1 MATMA
6 EKLAA
11 SGGRPSGF
19 DYLRL
24 ALAIGVI
31 AVHSAIVSYNF
42 PGEIALWLSPARPVV
57 RAILPMFFA
66 LSGFLVAGSLE
77 RSRTLGMF
85 LGLRAIRIYPALA
98 VEALLSA
105 LILGPIFTKYTLAGY
120 VHDPLF
126 AHYFWNLIGDP
137 QSMLP
142 GVFAHN
148 PLPDYMNRQ
157 LWTVPF
163 ELLCYITLAAL
174 AVLGV
179 KRRPILLPLAALG
192 IALGYGAIKLWKTGA
207 ILYVVGPLPGL
218 LLVVAFLC
226 GVAIYL
232 YRERIPCT
240 PAWFIGAVVASALLL
255 TVVPSG
261 DLFAPF
267 TTAYVAVWLGLTNG
281 PRLWFIRLFLWYFPL
296 RLSDAAGGRRRD
308 RALGADAGDQHHRQH
323 RGGRGVRRPVLDL
336 YRKTRA
342 AAAPADGAGRG
353 ALARSR
359 RQAGARGAGPAS
371 ARSIAAGRRG
381 LIR

>member
-281 PRLWFIRLFLWYFPL
+281 PRLWFIRGADYSYGIFLYGFPMQQAVAAAIGPWAQTPVINTIASTAAAAAFAGLSWTYIEKPAL
-296 RLSDAAGGRRRD
+296 RLRRPMERMEA
-308 RALGADAGDQHHRQH
+308 RWL
-323 RGGRGVRRPVLDL
+323 GRGVKPVHE
-336 YRKTRA
+336 
-342 AAAPADGAGRG
+342 
-353 ALARSR
+353 ALAPRPLD
-359 RQAGARGAGPAS
+359 Q
-371 ARSIAAGRRG
+371 
-381 LIR
+381 